1 MAYAIIKTGGRQY
14 RVAEGD
20 TIDVDL
26 LDVEAGKT
34 ATFGEV
40 LMHADGKKL
49 THGDPLISGAKVTAE
64 VVEQR
69 KDKKVIAFKYRRR
82 KGYHRTVGH
91 RRKLTRVKI
100 KSDHVGRQESR
111 REKVR
116 LTFST
121 CNYSTAQLLLMAH
134 KKGQGS
140 VKNGRDS
147 VSKRLGVKRFGSE
160 MVVAGNIIIRQRGT
174 KFLPGKNVGLGR
186 DYTIFALVDGN
197 VRFDRSGRRVNVDPA
212 AAQKVSRA
220 FDFPRPFSLSA
231 FGRFAV

>member
-20 TIDVDL
+20 TVDVDL

-40 LMHADGKKL
+40 LMHGDGKHI
-49 THGDPLISGAKVTAE
+49 THGDPFISGAKVTAE

-100 KSDHVGRQESR
+100 KSI
-111 REKVR
+111 
-116 LTFST
+116 
-121 CNYSTAQLLLMAH
+121 
-134 KKGQGS
+134 S
-140 VKNGRDS
+140 VKPKKAS
-147 VSKRLGVKRFGSE
+147 
-160 MVVAGNIIIRQRGT
+160 
-174 KFLPGKNVGLGR
+174 
-186 DYTIFALVDGN
+186 
-197 VRFDRSGRRVNVDPA
+197 
-212 AAQKVSRA
+212 
-220 FDFPRPFSLSA
+220 
-231 FGRFAV
+231 